1 MSIHCFSPNYSTARD
16 RFRQAAAQLGW
27 TVESFPVSANVIEV
41 DAARLSSSA
50 DDSSPQDFGG
60 HGSKGQ
66 RVSES
71 TLTIDIACHRTPASD
86 LALVLS
92 SGVHGVEGFLGS
104 AIQLAMLERWQR
116 SQPAGI
122 NIILI
127 HAINPYGFAAL
138 RRFDENNVDLNRN
151 FLLPGQSFQ
160 GSPPGYGALDRLLNP
175 NYPPT
180 PFELFYL
187 KAAMQVAR
195 FGMASLRQSIAAGQ
209 YDFPKGLFFG
219 GHSASES
226 QQILAR
232 EMPRLLDG
240 MGDTVHLDFHTGLG
254 KRAADKL
261 LIDYQPTDQ
270 QRWRLID
277 WYGQHAFQ
285 TDDKTDVAYQCN
297 GSFGN
302 WCVSQNLTPQYL
314 YACAEFGTYPPLK
327 VLAGLRAENQAH
339 HFSLPNETVT
349 KRAKRNLLELFCPAS
364 ASWRSKVV
372 NRSVQMIE
380 RAIQGLGAACR

>member
-1 MSIHCFSPNYSTARD
+1 VA
-16 RFRQAAAQLGW
+16 GW
-27 TVESFPVSANVIEV
+27 TVESFPIDASLTQD
-41 DAARLSSSA
+41 DAASACGSASGSPGQPSGGQESGGQPSSQSA
-50 DDSSPQDFGG
+50 
-60 HGSKGQ
+60 
-66 RVSES
+66 
-71 TLTIDIACHRTPASD
+71 LTIDVAYHRTTSSD
-86 LALVLS
+86 SALVLS

-104 AIQLAMLERWQR
+104 AIQLAMLERWQK
-116 SQPAGI
+116 SQPTDV

-151 FLLPGQSFQ
+151 FLLSDQPFQ
-160 GSPPGYGALDRLLNP
+160 GSPPGYRELDRLLNP
-175 NYPPT
+175 PYPPT
-180 PFELFYL
+180 TFELFYL

-219 GHSASES
+219 GHTASES

-232 EMPRLLDG
+232 QMPRLLAG
-240 MGDTVHLDFHTGLG
+240 IRDTVHLDFHTGLG
-254 KRAADKL
+254 KRATDKL
-261 LIDYQPTDQ
+261 LIDYQPTNH
-270 QRWRLID
+270 QRQRLVD

-339 HFSLPNETVT
+339 HFSGPNEAVT

-364 ASWRSKVV
+364 ASWRGKVV
-372 NRSVQMIE
+372 GRSVQMIE
-380 RAIQGLGAACR
+380 RAIQGLGSV